1 MAKTKTSAFDP
12 AEYLTTAED
21 VAEFLN
27 EAFETNDPT
36 FITKAIGI
44 AAKAKGMTAISRE
57 ANLSRE
63 NLYRSLS
70 GNTKPEFGTIVQVL
84 DAMGVKLT
92 AKAKAAA

>member
-1 MAKTKTSAFDP
+1 
-12 AEYLTTAED
+12 
-21 VAEFLN
+21 
-27 EAFETNDPT
+27 
-36 FITKAIGI
+36 
-44 AAKAKGMTAISRE
+44 MTAISRE

-92 AKAKAAA
+92 AKAKPA